1 MVKVKRLEGIL
12 YNSNPFSKNLPG
24 KNSYFRF
31 ISRIYYNRAIIIH
44 MISQHERI
52 LVVDNDLENIDLIAR
67 QILQPMGYHVEVAG
81 AAAQAIQ
88 AATRFSPDVILANLN
103 LPGLSGKDL
112 LVALSSQGLEVPIIV
127 VANKGMEGAV
137 IQAFRL
143 GASDYLVSPI
153 REAEVVSAVER
164 ALKQV
169 RERKEK
175 EQLARQLNQTNQELQ
190 RRVRE
195 LTTIFAIGKA
205 VTSITNQRALL
216 DKIVE
221 GAVYVTEADSGWLL
235 LREDKGKNFLLSACK
250 NMPDSIAG
258 RIGQPWEDGIS
269 NLVALSGEPL
279 SIYGEPLKRFKVA
292 RLGQSALVVPV
303 KAKKEVV
310 GLLVVIRKDAISF
323 GPSNQTLLEAVADY
337 ASISL
342 LNAQLFKFLE
352 EKARSLQLTAESA
365 AVSEHIKDEILENIS
380 QELHEPLIAS
390 SQKVNALLEAPPGT
404 WSEEQCA
411 SLQFVKVEL
420 SYLLD
425 IVETVS
431 DLQQTDQSNKKAVFD
446 LNELARQSGNRF
458 LRMADQTGIRL
469 TTEVTSN
476 PVSVHGN
483 ASHIARV
490 LDSYLCN
497 AIKFSRKGGKVTI
510 GVKMI
515 KENTANWG
523 LVQVQ
528 DSGPGIDP
536 QSLKKIFNASFRG
549 NAKNQLRIGGLGIG
563 LPLAKEIISAHNGK
577 VWAESE
583 IGKGS
588 TFYFAL
594 PIIKN

>member
-1 MVKVKRLEGIL
+1 VIAHVFDF
-12 YNSNPFSKNLPG
+12 P
-24 KNSYFRF
+24 
-31 ISRIYYNRAIIIH
+31 RIFYNRAIIIH
-44 MISQHERI
+44 MFPQHEHI
-52 LVVDNDLENIDLIAR
+52 LVVDNDLDNIDLIAR
-67 QILQPMGYHVEVAG
+67 QVLQPMGYHVEVVG

-88 AATRFSPDVILANLN
+88 SATRFSPDVILANLN

-112 LVALSSQGLEVPIIV
+112 LVALSSQGWEVPIIV
-127 VANKGMEGAV
+127 MAGKGMEGAV

-164 ALKQV
+164 ALRLV

-205 VTSITNQRALL
+205 VTSITSQRALL

-235 LREDKGKNFLLSACK
+235 LREDKNKNFLLSACR
-250 NMPDSIAG
+250 NMPVTVAEK
-258 RIGQPWEDGIS
+258 IGQPWDDGIS
-269 NLVALSGEPL
+269 SLVALSGEPL

-352 EKARSLQLTAESA
+352 ERARTMQLTAESA
-365 AVSEHIKDEILENIS
+365 AVSEHIKDELLENIRL
-380 QELHEPLIAS
+380 ELQTPLTAMQ
-390 SQKVNALLEAPPGT
+390 QKVKALLETSENPLN
-404 WSEEQCA
+404 EEQCS
-411 SLQFVKVEL
+411 SLQFVSAELGYLMDLVEM
-420 SYLLD
+420 
-425 IVETVS
+425 VS
-431 DLQQTDQSNKKAVFD
+431 DLQQTDPSHQRSDIDLIELIQQSS
-446 LNELARQSGNRF
+446 RRF
-458 LRMADQTGIRL
+458 QRIAQQIGITL
-469 TTEVTSN
+469 TSEVPSK
-476 PVSVHGN
+476 PVKVHGN
-483 ASHIARV
+483 ASQIGRV
-490 LDSYLCN
+490 MDSYLSN
-497 AIKFSRKGGKVTI
+497 AIKFSQKGGKVTI
-510 GVKMI
+510 RVKVV

-528 DSGPGIDP
+528 DSGPGIDS
-536 QSLKKIFNASFRG
+536 QNLKKVFNPTFRG
-549 NAKNQLRIGGLGIG
+549 DSKDKLRYSGLGIG
-563 LPLAKEIISAHNGK
+563 LSFAKEIVLAHSGK

-594 PIIKN
+594 PIINQ